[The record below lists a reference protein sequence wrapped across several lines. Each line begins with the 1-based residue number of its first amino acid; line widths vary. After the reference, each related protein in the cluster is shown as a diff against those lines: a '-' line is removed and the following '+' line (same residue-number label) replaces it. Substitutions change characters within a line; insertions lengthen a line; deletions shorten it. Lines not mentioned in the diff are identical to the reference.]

1 MTLSKGLSPLLKKL
15 TGGDRRQIGRSNAV
29 AAAVL
34 KKPSLFADLF
44 SGLTASDP
52 LVRMRAADAAE
63 KVTRQKP
70 DLLTPHKAA
79 LLRVLEN
86 TEEQEVAW
94 HVAVMAPRLTLNA
107 KDRNRVRTALETY
120 LDAPSRIQRVMALQG
135 LADLALQDS
144 SLIPGVIRLINK
156 ALESEGPSMRS
167 RARKLKTAL
176 EQATR

>member
-1 MTLSKGLSPLLKKL
+1 M
-15 TGGDRRQIGRSNAV
+15 
-29 AAAVL
+29 
-34 KKPSLFADLF
+34 
-44 SGLTASDP
+44 
-52 LVRMRAADAAE
+52 
-63 KVTRQKP
+63 
-70 DLLTPHKAA
+70 
-79 LLRVLEN
+79 
-86 TEEQEVAW
+86 
-94 HVAVMAPRLTLNA
+94 
-107 KDRNRVRTALETY
+107 RTALETY